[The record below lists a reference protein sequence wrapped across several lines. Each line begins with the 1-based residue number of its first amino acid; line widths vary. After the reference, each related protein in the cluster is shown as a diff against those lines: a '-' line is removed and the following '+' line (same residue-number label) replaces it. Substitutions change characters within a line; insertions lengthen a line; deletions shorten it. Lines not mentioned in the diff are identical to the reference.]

1 MEGSTLRTFVA
12 KSGQTLQE
20 ISAEL
25 IDGRLGKTQAEA
37 VLRRIRTLNP
47 ALGTGKLKQGTVV
60 VIPAGPGIKTGPT
73 RAVTQ
78 DPREM
83 LIAQFERPA
92 RPTRG
97 DVAAAAKARQPQR
110 AKLADALQSDVFNRA
125 LTIDK
130 ELTGK
135 AQLAKKA
142 LAQEEAD
149 EKDLLNGFDGLIS
162 DARAAMEKLDKMLV

>member
-1 MEGSTLRTFVA
+1 MRTFAA

-60 VIPAGPGIKTGPT
+60 VIPAGPGIKAGPT

-78 DPREM
+78 DPAEM
-83 LIAQFERPA
+83 LTAQFERAA
-92 RPTRG
+92 RQTRG
-97 DVAAAAKARQPQR
+97 DLAAAAKARQPER
-110 AKLADALQSDVFNRA
+110 ARLADALQSDAFNRA
-125 LTIDK
+125 MTIDR
-130 ELTGK
+130 ELAGK
-135 AQLAKKA
+135 AELARKA

-149 EKDLLNGFDGLIS
+149 DKDLLNGFDGLIS
-162 DARAAMEKLDKMLV
+162 DARAAIEKLDKMLG